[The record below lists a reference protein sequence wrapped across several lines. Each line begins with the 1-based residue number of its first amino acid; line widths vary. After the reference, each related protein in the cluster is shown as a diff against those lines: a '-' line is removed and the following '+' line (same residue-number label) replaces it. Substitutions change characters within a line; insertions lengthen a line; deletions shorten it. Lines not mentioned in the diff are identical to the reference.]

1 MAKPKNSNAVKHG
14 VYSEMI
20 LLPGEDRE
28 EFEALHKELRE
39 EWDPQGPS
47 QEDKVFNIAQN
58 MWRKGRSGRYRKE
71 RVQRVELFSRFQR
84 NEIDDLITFLEGLE
98 EGKPISELTLP
109 VKWRPMFGKTCPRK
123 NYDSDEAWRDAIE
136 TVVTVLIEELMIDLG
151 NKTKEYVVDQFC
163 DDKVIAAE
171 LALEERI
178 DAKIDRDIVSLGKMK
193 TMQAMGLGRRQGG
206 PVIEHEP
213 TKEIESPPVQPEPAG
228 HELQKTDDKI

>member
-58 MWRKGRSGRYRKE
+58 MWRKRRSGRYRKDTCNNCE
-71 RVQRVELFSRFQR
+71 SRCSR
-84 NEIDDLITFLEGLE
+84 HEGNEIDALITFLEGLE

-109 VKWRPMFGKTCPRK
+109 RT
-123 NYDSDEAWRDAIE
+123 WRD
-136 TVVTVLIEELMIDLG
+136 MFKQDLS
-151 NKTKEYVVDQFC
+151 
-163 DDKVIAAE
+163 A
-171 LALEERI
+171 
-178 DAKIDRDIVSLGKMK
+178 
-193 TMQAMGLGRRQGG
+193 
-206 PVIEHEP
+206 
-213 TKEIESPPVQPEPAG
+213 
-228 HELQKTDDKI
+228 